1 MASAWMRLSEKQW
14 STEQQNKNLKYFL
27 HTRITHTHTHACID
41 HYCPADTLVYVLS
54 YMSLVSVDVPLDMR

>member
-14 STEQQNKNLKYFL
+14 SKEQQNKNLKYFL
-27 HTRITHTHTHACID
+27 HTRITHTHTRID

-54 YMSLVSVDVPLDMR
+54 YMCLLSVDVPLDMR